1 MTMDITKAIKRI
13 PRHVFYRHYKGS
25 TYRVLCVSL
34 RENDAEPVVT
44 YENEVGVVFTRPV
57 ADWEELIDHDG
68 RFIQRFVRLP
78 AHVEPSVWPPRDD
91 FETFDTPETRL
102 RQQLSEAHAAM
113 KAREDSQFLDKL
125 RAMGIPVPRMSMK
138 DAAAAL
144 GFNFEELKTQ
154 FEAELELPQDSTPVP
169 LKMWMAAAGVDPRKI
184 VEDLQNDTDKS
195 SQEKS

>member
-78 AHVEPSVWPPRDD
+78 AHVEPSVWSPRDD

-102 RQQLSEAHAAM
+102 RQQLSEAHAAL

-125 RAMGIPVPRMSMK
+125 RAMGVPVPRMRMK
-138 DAAAAL
+138 DAAAML
-144 GFNFEELKTQ
+144 GINYEELKAQ
-154 FEAELELPQDSTPVP
+154 FEDEHCLRIRLWPVP
-169 LKMWMAAAGVDPRKI
+169 LKMGMAAANIDPDKL